1 MRHRSVIAI
10 ILVGLIAVGGCSP
23 VSGNAPPSNVRTAD
37 IAAPQASPT
46 EQASPIETAFACRLT
61 RPDPPFVPPAPFMSE
76 PPAYYGSAW
85 FGRADLWTMLSF
97 GGEDW
102 HDLPHNPEGLTQ
114 KTFWWSA
121 DWPFRKELEPAITV
135 VGRRLDGAGQFS
147 AGDPGTNASAD
158 FGTAMLVGVDVPT
171 AGCWQ
176 ITATYRGAELSY
188 VVRVKD

>member
-1 MRHRSVIAI
+1 VRPSPVAT
-10 ILVGLIAVGGCSP
+10 LVLLGAIAVVACSP
-23 VSGNAPPSNVRTAD
+23 VSGNVPPSNPLATD
-37 IAAPQASPT
+37 IAMAPTTRP
-46 EQASPIETAFACRLT
+46 ETAFACPLT
-61 RPDPPFVPPAPFMSE
+61 RPNPPFLPPDPFMSK
-76 PPAYYGSAW
+76 PPASYGSAW

-102 HDLPHNPEGLTQ
+102 HDLPHNPGGLTQ

-121 DWPFRKELEPAITV
+121 NWPFRKELEPAITV

-147 AGDPGTNASAD
+147 AGDPGTNATAD
-158 FGTAMLVGVDVPT
+158 FGTAMLVGVDVPS

>member
-1 MRHRSVIAI
+1 MRRLSVIAI
-10 ILVGLIAVGGCSP
+10 VLVGVVGVVACSP
-23 VSGNAPPSNVRTAD
+23 VSGNAPPSNPLATD
-37 IAAPQASPT
+37 IAIAPA
-46 EQASPIETAFACRLT
+46 TATKTALACALT
-61 RPDPPFVPPAPFMSE
+61 RPNPPFVPPEPFMSK

-102 HDLPHNPEGLTQ
+102 HDLPHTPEGLTQ

-121 DWPFRKELEPAITV
+121 NWPFRKELEPAITV
-135 VGRRLDGAGQFS
+135 VGRRLDGPGQFS
-147 AGDPGTNASAD
+147 AGDPGTNATAD

-171 AGCWQ
+171 AGCWE

-188 VVRVKD
+188 VVGVED